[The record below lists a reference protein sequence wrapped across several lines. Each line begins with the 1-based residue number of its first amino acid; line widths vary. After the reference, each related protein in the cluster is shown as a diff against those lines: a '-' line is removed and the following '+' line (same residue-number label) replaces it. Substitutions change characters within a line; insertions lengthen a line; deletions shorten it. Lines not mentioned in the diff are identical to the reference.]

1 MLVPMQLLC
10 SIELNNGDELIH
22 KANAAD
28 NVRFNFNRFFLW
40 IPRLTLKDIMY
51 GKFVSSFLK
60 ETQWTYMKELYE
72 VSASTTVGGF
82 FQISASIDNVKHI
95 LIYLKNSYRDNTWD
109 RHAENSPYLMNTFS
123 LPRGA
128 SLSNCRLECGNG
140 VFYPETEYDSGSKV
154 RIFNDLM
161 AYAMTKNDYMILAH
175 N

>member
-28 NVRFNFNRFFLW
+28 NVRVNVNRFFLW

-60 ETQWTYMKELYE
+60 ETQWTYTSEMYE
-72 VSASTTVGGF
+72 VSGPTTASGF
-82 FQISASIDNVKHI
+82 FQIPASIDDVNHSFV
-95 LIYLKNSYRDNTWD
+95 YLKKSCRNANGSRQ
-109 RHAENSPYLMNTFS
+109 AENSPYTMNTYS
-123 LPRGA
+123 LDGGA
-128 SLSNCRLECGNG
+128 TLSTRKLEYSNG
-140 VFYPETEYDSGSKV
+140 IFHPEKEYDSETKV

-161 AYAMTKNDYMILAH
+161 AYAMTKKSL
-175 N
+175 